1 MARKIPLSCLRIVHR
16 YMKLVMHMTNPNEG
30 RISKISSG
38 TAILQFALF
47 ARVAPLPTAT
57 APLDDVNPLR
67 GD

>member
-38 TAILQFALF
+38 TAILQLALF
-47 ARVAPLPTAT
+47 AREVLPPAT
-57 APLDDVNPLR
+57 APLHDVNPLR
-67 GD
+67 DD